1 MVNILD
7 LFYWHQIQV
16 LVLMTGGFI
25 VSLTLLGVGIL
36 SSVEG
41 AVPLVHQLRG
51 ELARVCFS
59 PVFLGLM
66 VHLVLVEPL
75 KWYLQQA
82 GL

>member
-1 MVNILD
+1 
-7 LFYWHQIQV
+7 
-16 LVLMTGGFI
+16 MTGGFI

-51 ELARVCFS
+51 ELARVCFR

-66 VHLVLVEPL
+66 VHLVLVGPL
-75 KWYLQQA
+75 KWNFQKA